1 MRKTLQG
8 KVLLT
13 LLIDESLANAFRA
26 EAAHNQRKL
35 NAQAEIIFAAAL
47 HPKRNTDEHT
57 AEI

>member
-26 EAAHNQRKL
+26 EAALNQRKL
-35 NAQAEIIFAAAL
+35 GAQAEVIFAAAL
-47 HPKRNTDEHT
+47 LPQKEHP
-57 AEI
+57 